1 MIAFERGVQIT
12 ATQAK
17 QDKIAI
23 VFGQWIFDTSFTEI
37 EALASYM
44 SRRTWHS
51 INGEQ
56 YEFTPLRDHQR
67 RTNRWKIPFRSHK
80 RNGVVQEG
88 APLIA
93 GEIVIQ
99 QTGFNNFGP
108 SRYYCTAD
116 VTINPTRALAYQSPN
131 VSIVGAFRSGDHSNA
146 SVSVPDLAA
155 TTRPPLVRNE
165 RPINSTDDNVLI
177 DRQWLMMAEPTYWQE
192 FMPRYV
198 ASTYAFIDTLI
209 QSSAR
214 QSGMTGEMQHQ
225 QEHRVKEVET
235 YWEFRANDPIGTVRS
250 LEPIFRNLGTSS
262 NYREYGEVAHE
273 VGRDGNPT
281 TKE

>member
-12 ATQAK
+12 AIQAK

-23 VFGQWIFDTSFTEI
+23 VFGKWIFDTSFTQI

-67 RTNRWKIPFRSHK
+67 RTNRWKIPFRSHQ
-80 RNGVVQEG
+80 RNGAVQEG
-88 APLIA
+88 AALIA

-116 VTINPTRALAYQSPN
+116 VAINPTRALAYQSPTP
-131 VSIVGAFRSGDHSNA
+131 SIVGAFRSGDHSNA
-146 SVSVPDLAA
+146 SV
-155 TTRPPLVRNE
+155 
-165 RPINSTDDNVLI
+165 
-177 DRQWLMMAEPTYWQE
+177 W
-192 FMPRYV
+192 
-198 ASTYAFIDTLI
+198 
-209 QSSAR
+209 SA
-214 QSGMTGEMQHQ
+214 
-225 QEHRVKEVET
+225 
-235 YWEFRANDPIGTVRS
+235 PIGWSGLIVS
-250 LEPIFRNLGTSS
+250 ASWASGPLGRCFPARADDSPM
-262 NYREYGEVAHE
+262 NYAA
-273 VGRDGNPT
+273 
-281 TKE
+281 